1 MRGLVRLAI
10 VLALLIPPILL
21 AQSGPSE
28 NEVKAAFVYNFAK
41 FITWP
46 TSVFQT
52 TQQPLNIG
60 VLGEKSAADR
70 LMAVVQGKTA
80 NNRRIIVTESA
91 SIYDLMNSQII
102 VFASTSETEL
112 KTHLDTLISQHV
124 LTVGESDKFL
134 ERGGIIRLYVQDTR
148 VRFAVNVPV
157 AEKAELSVSS
167 NLLKLASDPDK
178 PRSGD

>member
-1 MRGLVRLAI
+1 MRGLVRSTI
-10 VLALLIPPILL
+10 ILALLIPPILL

-41 FITWP
+41 FIAWP

-52 TQQPLNIG
+52 TEQPLYIG
-60 VLGEKSAADR
+60 VLGEKAAADR

-80 NNRRIIVTESA
+80 NNRRIVVIGST
-91 SIYDLMNSQII
+91 SINDLMKSQII

-112 KTHLDTLISQHV
+112 KTHLDTLISQHI
-124 LTVGESDKFL
+124 LTVGEGDEFL
-134 ERGGIIRLYVQDTR
+134 ERGGIIRLYVQDAR
-148 VRFAVNVPV
+148 VRFAVNVSV
-157 AEKAELSVSS
+157 AEKTELSVSS
-167 NLLKLASDPDK
+167 SLLRLASDPGK